1 VRETNPMRVRSS
13 GERRRSRGLRRGV
26 LLGALAA
33 LSCLGCRTA
42 GEDGRDPL
50 PGSPAERFRIL
61 LDWEKEGRQL
71 DAIAEYE
78 AIAAAANAGERD
90 RVRAR
95 IRVARCREDRDEKPE
110 ARAAYQAILALGHLI
125 ADEETLPWL
134 GALPIHF
141 RLEAEHGF
149 ERAGGDLILFY
160 VELAGSGTEL
170 PSLAAVKAL
179 GRLRDPRA
187 RTLLAALSADAQTPE
202 ELRAAAADALKR
214 IP

>member
-1 VRETNPMRVRSS
+1 MTLPRLSPEKTRRALRVR
-13 GERRRSRGLRRGV
+13 RLLRR
-26 LLGALAA
+26 LSLGILAA
-33 LSCLGCRTA
+33 LACLGCRA
-42 GEDGRDPL
+42 PEENGREPL
-50 PGSPAERFRIL
+50 PASLADRFKLL
-61 LDWEKEGRQL
+61 LDWEKDGRRL

-78 AIAAAANAGERD
+78 AMAASADVPERD

-95 IRVARCREDRDEKPE
+95 MRVARCREEREEKAE
-110 ARAAYQAILALGHLI
+110 ARAVYQAILALGHLI
-125 ADEETLPWL
+125 ADEETLPWP

-149 ERAGGDLILFY
+149 ERAGGDLVLFY

-187 RTLLAALSADAQTPE
+187 RTLLAALSADAETPE
-202 ELRAAAADALKR
+202 ELRAAAAEALKR